1 MQTSAFTSHPFAL
14 VALRLAPRTLALMV
28 IGAAFLGA
36 SWFVE
41 APMLGLSLIVTGLS
55 FVCLAVIV
63 RGVAILKSLHRD
75 RLINVMS
82 GLVAHDNTAAFL
94 TGEDGDVIYRNAAA
108 VQFLGERAGGV
119 LSTHLADL
127 FAAPASVLYQ
137 LQGRAQ
143 AKGYASDE
151 LHTKCGHLR
160 IRVHLVQDNGYLW
173 RLEQLSSQFAGAR
186 MGENISLPM
195 MTVSKTGTVLFMN
208 EAARNLLGGRETTLD
223 RVFTELPIQPG
234 TIMQV
239 SGRDGPVPALVCE
252 LPTTAGRR
260 ELYLLPPSSAPELT
274 SEEWAFIDGLPV
286 PLLKLDVTGRIT
298 MANRRARDLL
308 GDGDAIGSLMADQV
322 EGLGRPVSEWLREA
336 HAGRHLGRSEIVRA
350 TREDE
355 DVFIQIS
362 LAQISEGK
370 GTALVAV
377 LQDAT
382 ELKSLEAQF
391 VQSQKM
397 EAIGQLAGGVAH
409 DFNNLL
415 TAISGH
421 CDLLLLGRDEQDPA
435 YSDLSQIVQN
445 ANRAAALVRQLL
457 AFSRKQTLRPEK
469 LLLTESL
476 SDLTHLL
483 NRLVGEKILLQLDH
497 DAALLPVR
505 ADRRQLDQVIMNLV
519 VNARDAMQDGGTIRV
534 ETRNVILES
543 ALQRDRASVPAG
555 EYVAIRV
562 VDQGTGIPADKIG
575 KIFEPFFT
583 TKMAGK
589 GTGLG
594 LSMAYGIVKQM
605 GGYIFVDSLS
615 GQGTTF
621 TLYFPASREADF
633 PEDARDAEVSG
644 QTAYDP
650 ETDGSQP
657 ALGSVPDD
665 MASMYCAENR
675 DGEASL
681 PPHCQTSEHKVTE
694 VSQVASEV
702 ADPQDNE
709 TGGVVLLVEDEA
721 PVRAFASRALRMRGF
736 TVLEADCAEQALS
749 VLDDTALNV
758 DVFVTDVIMPGMDGP
773 TWVAK
778 ALEDRPDVKV
788 VFVSGYAEDSV
799 ADHQARIPNSV
810 FLPKPFSLTELTA
823 TVNEQMH

>member
-1 MQTSAFTSHPFAL
+1 M
-14 VALRLAPRTLALMV
+14 M
-28 IGAAFLGA
+28 IGAVLLGA
-36 SWFVE
+36 SWFVS
-41 APMLGLSLIVTGLS
+41 APSLGLGLVVTGLT

-63 RGVAILKSLHRD
+63 RTLSAVQNMRRERFRGVLTDLAEDDS
-75 RLINVMS
+75 
-82 GLVAHDNTAAFL
+82 TAVVL
-94 TGEDGDVIYRNAAA
+94 TDPDGAVIYRNRAADQLLDTTGIDA
-108 VQFLGERAGGV
+108 
-119 LSTHLADL
+119 LSSQLSDV
-127 FAAPASVLYQ
+127 FAAPASVLYR

-143 AKGYASDE
+143 AKGTARE
-151 LHTKCGHLR
+151 EVNTARGRLR
-160 IRVHLVQDNGYLW
+160 VQAHLVRNDGFLW
-173 RLEQLSSQFAGAR
+173 RIDQLSHGGAGVQV
-186 MGENISLPM
+186 GEHISLPM

-234 TIMQV
+234 TIMHV
-239 SGRDGPVPALVCE
+239 SGRDGKVPALVCE
-252 LPTTAGRR
+252 IPTTAGRR
-260 ELYLLPPSSAPELT
+260 EIYLLPPSSAPELS

-286 PLLKLDVTGRIT
+286 PLLKLDVAGRIT

-308 GDGDAIGSLMADQV
+308 GDCDAIGSLMADQV

-336 HAGRHLGRSEIVRA
+336 HSGRHLGRSEIVRA
-350 TREDE
+350 TRLDE

-362 LAQISEGK
+362 LAQITEEN

-421 CDLLLLGRDEQDPA
+421 CDLLMMGRDEQDPA
-435 YSDLSQIVQN
+435 YSDLSQIIQN

-457 AFSRKQTLRPEK
+457 AFSRKQTLRPES
-469 LLLTESL
+469 LLLTDSL

-483 NRLVGEKILLQLDH
+483 NRLVGEKISLQLDH
-497 DAALLPVR
+497 DVALLPIR

-519 VNARDAMQDGGTIRV
+519 VNARDAMQDGGTVRV
-534 ETRNVILES
+534 ETRNVVLES
-543 ALQRDRASVPAG
+543 ALLRDRASVPAG

-562 VDQGTGIPADKIG
+562 IDQGTGIPADKIG

-583 TKMAGK
+583 TKKAGK

-605 GGYIFVDSLS
+605 GGYIFVDSLLD
-615 GQGTTF
+615 QGTTF
-621 TLYFPASREADF
+621 TLYFPVSRDEDTPFEDAEATDAQ
-633 PEDARDAEVSG
+633 PEDAPTASDAGIDPAG
-644 QTAYDP
+644 Q
-650 ETDGSQP
+650 
-657 ALGSVPDD
+657 
-665 MASMYCAENR
+665 
-675 DGEASL
+675 EASTL
-681 PPHCQTSEHKVTE
+681 LKTDAASLASSTGIQ
-694 VSQVASEV
+694 VSDASQIAPVIAQQHE
-702 ADPQDNE
+702 DE
-709 TGGVVLLVEDEA
+709 GGGVVLLVEDEA

-736 TVLEADCAEQALS
+736 AVLEADCAEQALQI
-749 VLDDTALNV
+749 LDDTALKV

-778 ALEDRPDVKV
+778 ALIDRPDVKV

-799 ADHQARIPNSV
+799 SDHQARIPNSV
-810 FLPKPFSLTELTA
+810 FLPKPFSLTDLTA

>member
-1 MQTSAFTSHPFAL
+1 MHSLAFTSHPFAL
-14 VALRLAPRTLALMV
+14 VALRLAPKTLLLMV
-28 IGAAFLGA
+28 IGAVFLGA
-36 SWFVE
+36 SLWVTS
-41 APMLGLSLIVTGLS
+41 PQVKLGLTLTGMAFISLA
-55 FVCLAVIV
+55 AVI
-63 RGVAILKSLHRD
+63 RGLALSQKLRRQ
-75 RLINVMS
+75 RLASALS
-82 GLVAHDNTAAFL
+82 GLFENDKTAAFL
-94 TGEDGDVIYRNAAA
+94 TDDDGTVIYRNAAA
-108 VQFLGERAGGV
+108 RELVAGESDTA
-119 LSTHLADL
+119 LSMQLAD
-127 FAAPASVLYQ
+127 FYAAPASVLYG

-143 AKGYASDE
+143 ALGKATEEVNTARG
-151 LHTKCGHLR
+151 R
-160 IRVHLVQDNGYLW
+160 IRIEIHLVEENGFLW
-173 RLEQLSSQFAGAR
+173 RLVQYSSRDARARAGEHI
-186 MGENISLPM
+186 GLPM
-195 MTVSKTGTVLFMN
+195 MTASKTGTITFMN
-208 EAARNLLGGRETTLD
+208 DAARNLLGGRETTLD
-223 RVFTELPIQPG
+223 RIFTEFPIQPG

-260 ELYLLPPSSAPELT
+260 EIYLLPPSSAPEL
-274 SEEWAFIDGLPV
+274 SPDEWAFIDGLPV
-286 PLLKLDVTGRIT
+286 PLLKLDIGGRIT

-308 GDGDAIGSLMADQV
+308 GDKDAIGSLMADQV

-350 TREDE
+350 TRTDE

-362 LAQISEGK
+362 LAQISEENS
-370 GTALVAV
+370 TALVAV

-421 CDLLLLGRDEQDPA
+421 CDLLMMGRDEQDPA
-435 YSDLSQIVQN
+435 YSDLSQIIQN

-476 SDLTHLL
+476 ADLTHLL
-483 NRLVGEKILLQLDH
+483 NRLVGEKISLQLDH
-497 DAALLPVR
+497 DAELMPIR

-534 ETRNVILES
+534 ETRNVFLET

-555 EYVAIRV
+555 DYVAIRV
-562 VDQGTGIPADKIG
+562 IDQGSGIPADKIG

-583 TKMAGK
+583 TKKAGK

-605 GGYIFVDSLS
+605 GGYIFVDSLP
-615 GQGTTF
+615 GQGATF
-621 TLYFPASREADF
+621 TLYFPVCREIDF
-633 PEDARDAEVSG
+633 PEDAVEADAEDQALKLDMPDS
-644 QTAYDP
+644 TLEP
-650 ETDGSQP
+650 SLET
-657 ALGSVPDD
+657 
-665 MASMYCAENR
+665 
-675 DGEASL
+675 SL
-681 PPHCQTSEHKVTE
+681 VAHTSEP
-694 VSQVASEV
+694 
-702 ADPQDNE
+702 ADAE

-736 TVLEADCAEQALS
+736 TVLEADCAEQALQ
-749 VLDDTALNV
+749 VLEDTALRV

-773 TWVAK
+773 TWVGM
-778 ALEDRPDVKV
+778 ALEDRPEVKV
-788 VFVSGYAEDSV
+788 VFMSGYAEDSV
-799 ADHQARIPNSV
+799 SDHQARIPNSV
-810 FLPKPFSLTELTA
+810 FLPKPFSLTDLTA
-823 TVNEQMH
+823 TVNNQIH